1 LGAIRVI
8 SDRPIA
14 QHPAATLTASTLSI
28 TLGALPIFLVGALAV
43 FIRPELEFSEARL
56 GALATIYYL
65 ASAGLTWLG
74 GKVSQSLG
82 GPRAMAVAAGLSLTS
97 SIGIGLLAQSWAA
110 LAVFLAVAGI
120 ANALAYPASNLALA
134 RGVPFKRQ
142 GVAFGI
148 KQSSALY
155 ATMLAGAA
163 VPLVGATIGWR
174 WAFAFAGL
182 AALPIIAGFGITQRA
197 STDEYGRGT
206 DVERLPLWILSVG
219 AFFAVYAT
227 ASLGAFYVESAV
239 AGGTSPSLAGTLL
252 AMGSIVGI
260 VGRTGWGWVGDLRA
274 DLHFTIV
281 PSLLGAGALAF
292 ALIGAIQSELA
303 LIVATVL
310 VFGAGW
316 AWPSLLS
323 FAVVARSP
331 RGPATASGIL
341 GTGQFG
347 GGILGPLTFGLI
359 VEARGYQ
366 AAWTAAAVALGV
378 SAVLVRIGGRQLE
391 HRTRGIMEVHA

>member
-1 LGAIRVI
+1 MI
-8 SDRPIA
+8 SDRPLT
-14 QHPAATLTASTLSI
+14 QHPIATLTASTLSI
-28 TLGALPIFLVGALAV
+28 TLGALPVFLVGALAV
-43 FIRPELEFSEARL
+43 FIRPELGFSEARL

-74 GKVSQSLG
+74 GNVAQRLG
-82 GPRAMAVAAGLSLTS
+82 GPRAMALAAGLSLTS
-97 SIGIGLLAQSWAA
+97 SVGIGLLARSWAA
-110 LAVFLAVAGI
+110 LALFLAVAGI
-120 ANALAYPASNLALA
+120 ANALAFPASNLALA
-134 RGVPFKRQ
+134 RGVPFQRQ

-174 WAFAFAGL
+174 WAFAFAAA
-182 AALPIIAGFGITQRA
+182 AALPIIAGFGIAQPA
-197 STDEYGRGT
+197 AAHEHGHGKE
-206 DVERLPLWILSVG
+206 VERGPLWILSVG

-239 AGGTSPSLAGTLL
+239 AGGVSASLAGTLL

-260 VGRTGWGWVGDLRA
+260 VGRTGWGWIGDLRR
-274 DLHFTIV
+274 DLHFIIV

-292 ALIGAIQSELA
+292 ALIGAVRSNIA

-316 AWPSLLS
+316 AWPSLLN

-347 GGILGPLTFGLI
+347 GGMLGPLTFGLI

-366 AAWTAAAVALGV
+366 AAWSAAAVALGV
-378 SAVLVRIGGRQLE
+378 SAVLVRIGGKQLE
-391 HRTRGIMEVHA
+391 HRTEGIMEVHT

>member
-1 LGAIRVI
+1 MGATGVI
-8 SDRPIA
+8 NDRPLT
-14 QHPAATLTASTLSI
+14 QHPLATLTASTLSI

-43 FIRPELEFSEARL
+43 FIRPELGFSEARL

-74 GKVSQSLG
+74 GNVAQRLG
-82 GPRAMAVAAGLSLTS
+82 GPRAMAVAASLSLTS
-97 SIGIGLLAQSWAA
+97 SIGIGLLARSWAA
-110 LAVFLAVAGI
+110 LALFLAIAGI
-120 ANALAYPASNLALA
+120 ANALAFPASNLALA
-134 RGVPFKRQ
+134 RGVPFRRQ
-142 GVAFGI
+142 GVAFGV

-163 VPLVGATIGWR
+163 VPLVGATVGWR
-174 WAFAFAGL
+174 WAFAFAAV
-182 AALPIIAGFGITQRA
+182 AALPIIAGFGITQHA
-197 STDEYGRGT
+197 SAHEAGHGK
-206 DVERLPLWILSVG
+206 DVEHLPLWILSAG
-219 AFFAVYAT
+219 AFFAVFST

-239 AGGTSPSLAGTLL
+239 AGGSSASMAGTLL
-252 AMGSIVGI
+252 AMGSIVG
-260 VGRTGWGWVGDLRA
+260 VMGRTGWGWVGDLRPN
-274 DLHFTIV
+274 LHFTIV

-292 ALIGAIQSELA
+292 ALIGAVRSNIA

-316 AWPSLLS
+316 AWPSLLN

-347 GGILGPLTFGLI
+347 GGIFGPLTFGLI
-359 VEARGYQ
+359 VEARGYR
-366 AAWTAAAVALGV
+366 AAWTVAAVALGV
-378 SAVLVRIGGRQLE
+378 SAVLVRFGGRLLE
-391 HRTRGIMEVHA
+391 HRTEGILGVHT

>member
-1 LGAIRVI
+1 MI
-8 SDRPIA
+8 SDRPLT
-14 QHPAATLTASTLSI
+14 QHPLATLTATTLSI

-43 FIRPELEFSEARL
+43 FIRPELGFSEARL

-65 ASAGLTWLG
+65 ASAGLTWVG
-74 GKVSQSLG
+74 GTVAQRLG
-82 GPRAMAVAAGLSLTS
+82 GPRAMAVAAGLSLMS
-97 SIGIGLLAQSWAA
+97 SAGIGLLARSWIE
-110 LAVFLAVAGI
+110 LAFFLAVAGV

-134 RGVPFKRQ
+134 RGVPFERQ
-142 GVAFGI
+142 GVAFGV

-163 VPLVGATIGWR
+163 VPLIGATIGWR
-174 WAFAFAGL
+174 WAFAFAGV
-182 AALPIIAGFGITQRA
+182 AALPIIAGFGLTQPA
-197 STDEYGRGT
+197 AAHEDGHGK
-206 DVERLPLWILSVG
+206 DVEHFPLWILSVG

-252 AMGSIVGI
+252 AVGSIVGI
-260 VGRTGWGWVGDLRA
+260 LGRTGWGWVGDLRT

-281 PSLLGAGALAF
+281 PSLLGTGALAF
-292 ALIGAIQSELA
+292 GLIGAIQSELA
-303 LIVATVL
+303 LVVATML

-331 RGPATASGIL
+331 RGPATATGIL

-359 VEARGYQ
+359 VEAKGYQ

-378 SAVLVRIGGRQLE
+378 SAVLVRIGGKQLE
-391 HRTRGIMEVHA
+391 YRTEGIMEVHT